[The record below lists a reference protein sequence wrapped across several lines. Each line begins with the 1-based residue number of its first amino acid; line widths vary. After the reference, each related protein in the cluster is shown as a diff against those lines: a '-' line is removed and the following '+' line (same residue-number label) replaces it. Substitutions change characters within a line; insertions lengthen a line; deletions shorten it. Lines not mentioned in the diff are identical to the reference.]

1 MTNRK
6 QIYKVLI
13 TKINDGEVKFI
24 IADVD
29 GYIYN
34 DIGIRQPIGKKMWT
48 ATHLP
53 SGCKICT
60 ATTRR
65 ECYNTARDIIGKI
78 DKAILRQATTDF
90 QDLIKKEKERIQNDQ
105 NK

>member
-6 QIYKVLI
+6 QIYKVI
-13 TKINDGEVKFI
+13 ISKIIDGDVRFI

-34 DIGIRQPIGKKMWT
+34 DIGVRQTLGKKHWT
-48 ATHLP
+48 ATHLQ
-53 SGCKICT
+53 SGQKICS
-60 ATTRR
+60 APTRR

-78 DKAILRQATTDF
+78 DKAILRHATTEF
-90 QDLIKKEKERIQNDQ
+90 QKLLKKEKERIQNEQ
-105 NK
+105 GN